1 MLVVPRAVRLVDK
14 IFRFAGDAVTAQ
26 QAHGLGQCRVIGH
39 GHATFPR
46 GDDLNRME
54 AEDCDVAVAAVAGGL
69 VVITG
74 AKGVAGI
81 FDDAK
86 TILLP
91 QAVDLFHVAGQ
102 ACEVYRDHDLGQ
114 TTFGLGSHQ
123 FSLQLHG
130 THIAGIGFDID
141 KIDLGAT
148 IEGAV
153 GGGHEADGGGPD
165 PVSGAHSQ
173 RQAGNVQ
180 GGGAGVDGDPET
192 GAAIVGNSLLET
204 GNDRPLGQ
212 KVGSQDLHHGLDVR
226 FTDRLSAVRDHS
238 ITTC

>member
-1 MLVVPRAVRLVDK
+1 MLVVPGAVRFVDK
-14 IFRFAGDAVTAQ
+14 VFRFAGDAVAAQ
-26 QAHGLGQCRVIGH
+26 QAHGLGQSGVIGH

-46 GDDLNRME
+46 GDDLHRVKAKDRNV
-54 AEDCDVAVAAVAGGL
+54 AVVAVACGF
-69 VVITG
+69 VVIPS
-74 AKGVAGI
+74 AEGVAGI
-81 FDDAK
+81 FDDPK
-86 TILLP
+86 TIFLS

-102 ACEVYRDHDLGQ
+102 AREVYRDHHLWQ

-165 PVSGAHSQ
+165 PVTWAHSQ
-173 RQAGNVQ
+173 CQAGNVQ
-180 GGGAGVDGDPET
+180 GGGAGVDRNPEA
-192 GAAIVGNSLLET
+192 GAAVIGDSLFET
-204 GNDRPLGQ
+204 GNDRPLSQ